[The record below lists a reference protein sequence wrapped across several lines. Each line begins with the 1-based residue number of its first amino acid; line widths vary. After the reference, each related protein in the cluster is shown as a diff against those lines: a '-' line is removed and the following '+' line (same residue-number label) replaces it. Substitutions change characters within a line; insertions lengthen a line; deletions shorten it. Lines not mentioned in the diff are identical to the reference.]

1 MGQNKALLPYR
12 GIPLAEFVA
21 RTVAAAAGSAFLV
34 GDPDRHRALG
44 FPVIADRHPDQGP
57 LGGIIT
63 APDHSA
69 AEWNLIIACDMR
81 RVSAEFLASLL
92 DRAEASAPDV
102 LLPIGP
108 SERPEP
114 LCAVYHCRC
123 LPVLQSAFAAS
134 ERKITRALAGLNTLK
149 LLIPDA
155 APFQNVNTPEDWA
168 AYAQ

>member
-1 MGQNKALLPYR
+1 MGQDKALLPYR
-12 GIPLAEFVA
+12 GTPLAEFVA
-21 RTVAAAAGSAFLV
+21 GVVAAAAGSAILV

-44 FPVIADRHPDQGP
+44 YPVIADRYPGQGP

-63 APDHSA
+63 VLDHSA
-69 AEWNLIIACDMR
+69 AEWNLVVACDMP
-81 RVSAEFLASLL
+81 RVSTEFLASLL

-102 LLPIGP
+102 LLPAGP

-123 LPVLQSAFAAS
+123 LPVLQSAFDAG
-134 ERKITRALAGLNTLK
+134 ERKITRALTGLSTLK
-149 LLIPDA
+149 LPIPDA